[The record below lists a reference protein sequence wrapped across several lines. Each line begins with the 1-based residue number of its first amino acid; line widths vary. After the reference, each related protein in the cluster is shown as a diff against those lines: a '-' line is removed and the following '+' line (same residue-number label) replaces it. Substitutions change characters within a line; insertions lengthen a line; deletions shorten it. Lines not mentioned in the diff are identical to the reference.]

1 MKKKIVVTAALALS
15 SSLAVAQN
23 ADKAGWYGGLDLG
36 YTRLG
41 LSGGGI
47 DGTLANQGIAGS
59 STIDQSDKGY
69 GLSGG
74 YRFNRNFAAEAA
86 WESLGS
92 YSYSSATPTDTIHG
106 KFKADAFSLAGVG
119 ISPFTPNW
127 SAYGKLGLA
136 RTSAKLEASST
147 TGASAVSSTSHSGTN
162 LLVGAGLRYDFES
175 GWFTKLGW
183 DRYQGVGDEAST
195 GKAPIDLYQLGVG
208 MRF

>member
-1 MKKKIVVTAALALS
+1 MKKKIIVTTALTLCSGLAA
-15 SSLAVAQN
+15 AQS
-23 ADKAGWYGGLDLG
+23 ADKAGWYGGIDLG

-41 LSGGGI
+41 LSGSDI
-47 DGTLANQGIAGS
+47 DGALANQGVAGS
-59 STIDQSDKGY
+59 STIDKSDKSY

-74 YRFNRNFAAEAA
+74 YRFSRNFAAEAA

-92 YSYSSATPTDTIHG
+92 YSYSSTTPTDTING
-106 KFKADAFSLAGVG
+106 KFKADALSLAGVG
-119 ISPFTPNW
+119 IYPVTPNW
-127 SAYGKLGLA
+127 SVYGKLGLA
-136 RTSAKLEASST
+136 HTSAKREASSS

-162 LLVGAGLRYDFES
+162 WLLGAGVTYDFQG

-183 DRYQGVGDEAST
+183 DRYENVGDEAST